1 MLQKPRVV
9 LAEDEASLRSFLAL
23 ALNDEG
29 YEVLPAK
36 DGKEALELTALG
48 APHCILLDMRMP
60 RVDGWEFARRYREQP
75 GEHAP
80 IIVMTANIEAP
91 RAARDVGAVAYLIK
105 PFDLDALLTVLDQHC
120 QGV

>member
-23 ALNDEG
+23 ALHDEG
-29 YEVLPAK
+29 YEVLSAK
-36 DGKEALELTALG
+36 DGKEALELATLG
-48 APHCILLDMRMP
+48 SPNCILLDMRMP

-91 RAARDVGAVAYLIK
+91 RAARDVGAVAYLVK
-105 PFDLDALLTVLDQHC
+105 PFDLDALLTVLEKHC
-120 QGV
+120 QGA